1 MSGYGI
7 TYSPPSENLPIFD
20 TSVFVNPN
28 TETLTIAEGL
38 NYFLAF
44 PNAQGTEN
52 LLAINVAGVAT
63 FTASANTDNSFI
75 FGTPTGTDPNATTTT
90 VQQIYTGA
98 TQPKYLQFTSSIAGG
113 GLRFSDPTSNA
124 FILTANG
131 TGMEINKGLT
141 IGALSNANYVGLI
154 ANGTNNYQLDI
165 SGNISVQAILQGN
178 QTSILNFPA
187 SLPTTNSGSYS
198 GMGICWNGTGGS
210 GETDFICYGQGGFGG
225 LNVYSSN
232 YNTIPTLIASFIP
245 NNIVF
250 ESYPTINQAVLT
262 DTTSNSQVATTAFV
276 HSVVNNIPALT
287 GVAILADSQDPAS
300 FQQFTG
306 YNNFT
311 LGIQLGDDLVYRN
324 STTADFKLNNANTST
339 TKTIQLALNG
349 DGLVSTS
356 ATSTAIKSYDAA
368 TLTYQNISYFTSTGL
383 DIVGSYGLT
392 LRTQATGQQNSGVWG
407 FQPQWN
413 AGDSTY
419 PPHFNFVTP
428 NQKINNNTCQYNF
441 QIWNGTGYTIAVA
454 INGGGIEYVGSAQVS
469 SIVSGVA
476 NVSTSQVNANGDYEL
491 SVTDENNG
499 GDVVINGS
507 SWRQTLGDLSQAKQ
521 DLQTAQQNITELQAK
536 MNYLYQTFFHL

>member
-28 TETLTIAEGL
+28 TETLTIADGL
-38 NYFLAF
+38 DYFLAF

-63 FTASANTDNSFI
+63 FTASANTDNSFV

-90 VQQIYTGA
+90 IQQIYTGS
-98 TQPKYLQFTSSIAGG
+98 TQPKYLQFLSSIAGG
-113 GLRFSDPTSNA
+113 GLRFSDPTLNA
-124 FILTANG
+124 YTLTANG

-141 IGALSNANYVGLI
+141 IGALSNGNSVGLI

-187 SLPTTNSGSYS
+187 SLPTTNSGNYS
-198 GMGICWNGTGGS
+198 GMGICWNGTGGG
-210 GETDFICYGQGGFGG
+210 GETDFICYGQGGVGG
-225 LNVYSSN
+225 LNIYSSN
-232 YNTIPTLIASFIP
+232 YKTIPTLIASFVP
-245 NNIVF
+245 DSIVF
-250 ESYPTINQAVLT
+250 ESYPTINLAVLP
-262 DTTSNSQVATTAFV
+262 DTTSNSQIATTAFV

-311 LGIQLGDDLVYRN
+311 LGIQLGNDVVYQN
-324 STTADFKLNNANTST
+324 TTRSDFKLNNANTST

-356 ATSTAIKSYDAA
+356 TTSTQIKSYDAA
-368 TLTYQNISYFTSTGL
+368 TLAYQNISSFTSTGL

-413 AGDSTY
+413 AGDNTY

-428 NQKINNNTCQYNF
+428 NQKINNNSCQYNF

-454 INGGGIEYVGSAQVS
+454 INAGGIEYVGAAQVS

-476 NVSTSQVNANGDYEL
+476 NVATSQVNSNGDYEI

-499 GDVVINGS
+499 GDVVINGT

-521 DLQTAQQNITELQAK
+521 DLQTAQQNITELQVK
-536 MNYLYQTFFHL
+536 MNYLYQTFFHI

>member
-52 LLAINVAGVAT
+52 LLGINVAGPAT
-63 FTASANTDNSFI
+63 FTSTASTDNTFV
-75 FGTPTGTDPNATTTT
+75 FGTPTGVDAANTTTT
-90 VQQIYTGA
+90 VQQIYTA
-98 TQPKYLQFTSSIAGG
+98 ANQPKYLQFLSSVLGG
-113 GLRFSDPTSNA
+113 GLRFADTTNA
-124 FILTANG
+124 FTITAGSNG
-131 TGMEINKGLT
+131 MVVNKGIA
-141 IGALSNANYVGLI
+141 IGALSNGNSISLI
-154 ANGTNNYQLDI
+154 ADDTNNNQLDI

-187 SLPTTNSGSYS
+187 TFPTTDSGNYS
-198 GMGICWNGTGGS
+198 GMGICWNGTGGG
-210 GETDFICYGQGGFGG
+210 GETDFICYGQGGVGG

-232 YNTIPTLIASFIP
+232 YQTIPTLIASFVP

-250 ESYPTINQAVLT
+250 ESYPTINQPVLT
-262 DTTSNSQVATTAFV
+262 DTTSNSQIATTAFV

-311 LGIQLGDDLVYRN
+311 LGIQLGNDVVYRN
-324 STTADFKLNNANTST
+324 SSRTDFKLNNANTST

-356 ATSTAIKSYDAA
+356 TTLTQIKTYDAA
-368 TLTYQNISYFTSTGL
+368 TLTYQNISNFTSTGL

-392 LRTQATGQQNSGVWG
+392 IRTQATGQQNSGVWG

-413 AGDSTY
+413 IGDSTY

-454 INGGGIEYVGSAQVS
+454 INGGGIEYIGSAQVS

-476 NVSTSQVNANGDYEL
+476 NVATSQVNANGDYEL

-499 GDVVINGS
+499 GDVVINGT
-507 SWRQTLGDLSQAKQ
+507 SWRQTLGDLSKAKQ
-521 DLQTAQQNITELQAK
+521 DLQTAKQNITELQVK
-536 MNYLYQTFFHL
+536 MNYLYQTFFHQ